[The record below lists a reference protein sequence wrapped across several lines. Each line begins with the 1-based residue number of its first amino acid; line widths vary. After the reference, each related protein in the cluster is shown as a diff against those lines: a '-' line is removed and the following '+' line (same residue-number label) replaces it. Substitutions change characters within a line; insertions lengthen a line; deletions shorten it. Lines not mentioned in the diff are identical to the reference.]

1 VRRPALLLLLLVG
14 LLAGC
19 GGGDDGGNEG
29 SGGGG
34 GTTTGGEVD
43 GKAVFAEAGC
53 GGCHTFSA
61 AGSNGSVGP
70 NLDDA
75 NVTFDQAVQQVTNGG
90 GGMPSFQGDLS
101 QQEIEAV
108 ARFVSG
114 ESGSSAAGDGGGGS
128 AVGPF
133 PP

>member
-1 VRRPALLLLLLVG
+1 MRRLVLLLLLLVG

-19 GGGDDGGNEG
+19 GGGDDEGNG
-29 SGGGG
+29 GGGG
-34 GTTTGGEVD
+34 GTTTTAGAD

-53 GGCHTFSA
+53 GGCHTYSA

-75 NVTFDQAVQQVTNGG
+75 NVSFDQAVQQVTNGG

-101 QQEIEAV
+101 QEEIEAV

-114 ESGSSAAGDGGGGS
+114 ESSGSSAPADGGGGS

-133 PP
+133 SS

>member
-1 VRRPALLLLLLVG
+1 MLLLLVLVG

-19 GGGDDGGNEG
+19 GGGDDGGNG
-29 SGGGG
+29 SAGGGETT
-34 GTTTGGEVD
+34 TTTGGEAD
-43 GKAVFAEAGC
+43 GKAVFASAGC

-90 GGMPSFQGDLS
+90 GGMPPFQGDLS

-114 ESGSSAAGDGGGGS
+114 DSGGSAASGGGGGS

-133 PP
+133 SP